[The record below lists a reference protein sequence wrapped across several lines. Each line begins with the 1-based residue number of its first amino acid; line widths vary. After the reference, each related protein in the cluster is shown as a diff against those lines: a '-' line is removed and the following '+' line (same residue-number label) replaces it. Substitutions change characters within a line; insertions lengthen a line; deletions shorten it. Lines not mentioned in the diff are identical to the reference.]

1 MRQAP
6 QEGGSFRV
14 LLACGCAP
22 LHLKTFLNA
31 HLQQLLPQ
39 RRVEITEGIYGDLA
53 GTLERA
59 SSSVLQGIALIIEW
73 SDLDPRLGHR
83 STGRWSLAGT
93 KDTLQVTVAA
103 LERIAAL
110 IAKIP
115 VEVRIALSL
124 PTLPFP
130 PLFTTPGWQTSEIE
144 NEFDRQ
150 IALFSAEITRRRNL
164 ALMNQRR
171 LAEDPS
177 FAARFDLKSELLVG
191 FPYSMEYTDALASIS
206 AGLIAHSAPKK
217 GIITDLDGT
226 MWDGI
231 VGEIGPESVSW
242 DFSRHHHLHALYQN
256 LLSSLAEQ
264 GVLLGVASKNDA
276 TVVEKAFE
284 RSDLLLRPE
293 SIFPFEVHWQAKS
306 SSVDRILKT
315 WNIAA
320 DSVIFVDDSPL
331 ELAEVAAR
339 HPGIHCLQFQQ
350 ADYAAGLAMLREIR
364 DLCGKE
370 RISEEDGLRLNS
382 IRQGAEFRRMT
393 ENGETPPESFL
404 KQVGATIVFDFSPS
418 PEDSR
423 VLELVNKTNQFNLN
437 GLRRAAADWQQ
448 QNERADNVVAVIGYE
463 DKFGPL
469 GKIAVLQGHRNGAAL
484 HLDTWVMSCR
494 AFSRHVEHQC
504 LRVLFDRFQ
513 MDEIVFDYK
522 PTAKNGPLREFF
534 EGILGQAPEG
544 KVSLKLAEFEAHCP
558 TLFHKVISTT

>member
-1 MRQAP
+1 
-6 QEGGSFRV
+6 
-14 LLACGCAP
+14 
-22 LHLKTFLNA
+22 
-31 HLQQLLPQ
+31 
-39 RRVEITEGIYGDLA
+39 
-53 GTLERA
+53 
-59 SSSVLQGIALIIEW
+59 
-73 SDLDPRLGHR
+73 
-83 STGRWSLAGT
+83 
-93 KDTLQVTVAA
+93 
-103 LERIAAL
+103 
-110 IAKIP
+110 
-115 VEVRIALSL
+115 
-124 PTLPFP
+124 
-130 PLFTTPGWQTSEIE
+130 
-144 NEFDRQ
+144 
-150 IALFSAEITRRRNL
+150 
-164 ALMNQRR
+164 
-171 LAEDPS
+171 
-177 FAARFDLKSELLVG
+177 
-191 FPYSMEYTDALASIS
+191 MEYTDALASIS